1 MRFVLLA
8 IVLTFPLVD
17 LYVTARIARW
27 TGIPVWGWLAAGF
40 VGGLWLLR
48 NERLSFRAN
57 TLAALHGDQALLRGL
72 VDSGRKVLAGL
83 LFMLPGILSD
93 LLALMLLMLPINH
106 GRYGPATVTAGRAH
120 HPPRRRAAI
129 DGDFRRVD

>member
-8 IVLTFPLVD
+8 IVLTFPLID
-17 LYVTARIARW
+17 LYVTARVARL
-27 TGIPVWGWLAAGF
+27 TGVPMWGWLAAGF

-57 TLAALHGDQALLRGL
+57 TLAALHGDQAVLRGL

-83 LFMLPGILSD
+83 LFMLPGVLSD
-93 LLALMLLMLPINH
+93 GIALMLLMLPINH
-106 GRYGPATVTAGRAH
+106 GRYDPQPAVAGRTH
-120 HPPRRRAAI
+120 SRRRTTI

>member
-17 LYVTARIARW
+17 LYITARIARW
-27 TGIPVWGWLAAGF
+27 TGIPVWGWLAIGLL
-40 VGGLWLLR
+40 GGLWLLR

-57 TLAALHGDQALLRGL
+57 TLAALHGEQSLLRGL

-83 LFMLPGILSD
+83 LFILPGVLSD
-93 LLALMLLMLPINH
+93 GLALMLLLLPINH
-106 GRYGPATVTAGRAH
+106 GRYGPQPAVAGRTH
-120 HPPRRRAAI
+120 PRRRTTI
-129 DGDFRRVD
+129 DGDFRRVE

>member
-8 IVLTFPLVD
+8 IVLSFPLVD
-17 LYVTARIARW
+17 LYVTARVARW

-40 VGGLWLLR
+40 LGGLWLLR

-57 TLAALHGDQALLRGL
+57 TLAALHGEQSLLRGL

-83 LFMLPGILSD
+83 LFMLPGVLSD
-93 LLALMLLMLPINH
+93 GLALMLLMLPINQ
-106 GRYGPATVTAGRAH
+106 GSFGPQPAVAGRPHARR
-120 HPPRRRAAI
+120 HPPI

>member
-17 LYVTARIARW
+17 LYVTTRIARW

-40 VGGLWLLR
+40 LGGLWLLR

-57 TLAALHGDQALLRGL
+57 TLAALHGEQSLLRGL

-83 LFMLPGILSD
+83 LFMLPGVLSD
-93 LLALMLLMLPINH
+93 GFALMLLMLPINR
-106 GRYGPATVTAGRAH
+106 GRYGPEPAVAGRTHA
-120 HPPRRRAAI
+120 RRRITI
-129 DGDFRRVD
+129 DGNFRRLD

>member
-17 LYVTARIARW
+17 LYVTARVARW
-27 TGIPVWGWLAAGF
+27 TGIPVWGWLVVGL

-57 TLAALHGDQALLRGL
+57 TLAALHGEQSLLRGL

-83 LFMLPGILSD
+83 LFMLPGVLSD
-93 LLALMLLMLPINH
+93 GLALMLLLLPINH
-106 GRYGPATVTAGRAH
+106 GRYGPEPAVAGRSHAH
-120 HPPRRRAAI
+120 RRTTI
-129 DGDFRRVD
+129 DGDFRRID

>member
-17 LYVTARIARW
+17 LYVTARVARW
-27 TGIPVWGWLAAGF
+27 TGIPVWGWLAVGL

-57 TLAALHGDQALLRGL
+57 TLAALHGEQSLLRGL

-83 LFMLPGILSD
+83 LFMLPGVLSD
-93 LLALMLLMLPINH
+93 GLALMLLLLPINH
-106 GRYGPATVTAGRAH
+106 GRYDPEPAVAGRMH
-120 HPPRRRAAI
+120 VRRRTTI
-129 DGDFRRVD
+129 DGVFRRVD

>member
-8 IVLTFPLVD
+8 IVLTFPLID
-17 LYVTARIARW
+17 LYVTARVARW
-27 TGIPVWGWLAAGF
+27 TGIPVWGWLIAGF

-57 TLAALHGDQALLRGL
+57 TLAALHGDQSLLRGL

-83 LFMLPGILSD
+83 LFMLPGVMSD
-93 LLALMLLMLPINH
+93 FIALMLLLLPINH
-106 GRYGPATVTAGRAH
+106 GRYGPEPAVAGRPH
-120 HPPRRRAAI
+120 HPRRPAPI
-129 DGDFRRVD
+129 EGDFRRID